1 MSRGLYDRVTPAAW
15 GGYICLGGDTELQ
28 LAATARDLS
37 GSTLTSTQP
46 VGAPEDPALLDLA
59 ERGEHH
65 PDVVLVAF
73 LRNHS
78 YEQFS
83 VFHS

>member
-1 MSRGLYDRVTPAAW
+1 MYYRVTLAAC
-15 GGYICLGGDTELQ
+15 GSCICPDRDTELQ
-28 LAATARDLS
+28 LAPKERDLRDS
-37 GSTLTSTQP
+37 ILTSTQP
-46 VGAPEDPALLDLA
+46 VGPPEDPALFYLA
-59 ERGEHH
+59 ERREHH
-65 PDVVLVAF
+65 PDIILVTF